1 MISSTMAL
9 SYVSRRPDIDE
20 ELAELLIQRV
30 QEDPAKPWTIVSDVA
45 DATNENPETVRESL
59 RKLTLKGRL
68 TPTADG
74 DLRATETLA
83 DV

>member
-1 MISSTMAL
+1 MAP
-9 SYVSRRPDIDE
+9 SYVSRGSDIDE
-20 ELAELLIQRV
+20 ELADLLIQRV

-45 DATNENPETVRESL
+45 DATNENPETVREGL
-59 RKLTLKGRL
+59 RQLTLKGRL

>member
-1 MISSTMAL
+1 MAP
-9 SYVSRRPDIDE
+9 SYVSRGSDINE

-30 QEDPAKPWTIVSDVA
+30 QKDPAKPWTIVSDVA
-45 DATNENPETVRESL
+45 NDTEKSPETIRESL
-59 RKLTLKGRL
+59 RQLTLKGRL

>member
-1 MISSTMAL
+1 MAP
-9 SYVSRRPDIDE
+9 SYVSRGSDLDE
-20 ELAELLIQRV
+20 ELAERLIQRV

-45 DATNENPETVRESL
+45 DATDESSETVRESL
-59 RKLTLKGRL
+59 RQLTLKGKL

>member
-1 MISSTMAL
+1 MAP
-9 SYVSRRPDIDE
+9 SYVSRGPDIDE

-45 DATNENPETVRESL
+45 DATDESPETVRESL
-59 RKLTLKGRL
+59 RQLTLKGRL

>member
-1 MISSTMAL
+1 MAP
-9 SYVSRRPDIDE
+9 SYVSRGPDIDE
-20 ELAELLIQRV
+20 ELADRLIQRA

-45 DATNENPETVRESL
+45 DAVDENPETVRESL
-59 RKLTLKGRL
+59 RQLTLKGRL

>member
-1 MISSTMAL
+1 MSP
-9 SYVSRRPDIDE
+9 SYVSRGSDVDE
-20 ELAELLIQRV
+20 ELADRLIQRV

-45 DATNENPETVRESL
+45 DATDENPETVRESL
-59 RKLTLKGRL
+59 RKLTLKGKL

-74 DLRATETLA
+74 DLRATETIA

>member
-1 MISSTMAL
+1 MAP
-9 SYVSRRPDIDE
+9 SYVSRGSDIDE

-30 QEDPAKPWTIVSDVA
+30 QENPAKPWTIVSDVA
-45 DATNENPETVRESL
+45 DTVDENPETVRESL
-59 RKLTLKGRL
+59 RQLTLKGKL

-83 DV
+83 DA

>member
-1 MISSTMAL
+1 MAP
-9 SYVSRRPDIDE
+9 SYVSRGSDIDE
-20 ELAELLIQRV
+20 ELADRLIQRV

-45 DATNENPETVRESL
+45 DSTDESPETVRESL
-59 RKLTLKGRL
+59 RKLTLKGKL

>member
-1 MISSTMAL
+1 MAP
-9 SYVSRRPDIDE
+9 SYVSRGSDIDE
-20 ELAELLIQRV
+20 ELADLLIQRV
-30 QEDPAKPWTIVSDVA
+30 QEDPAKPWTIISDVA

-59 RKLTLKGRL
+59 RKLTLRGRL

-74 DLRATETLA
+74 DLRATENLA

>member
-1 MISSTMAL
+1 MAP
-9 SYVSRRPDIDE
+9 SYVSRGSDLDE
-20 ELAELLIQRV
+20 ELAERLIQRV

-59 RKLTLKGRL
+59 RQLTLKGRL